1 MPTGFDVLTIYQA
14 AHGDAHGDAHGAG
27 QGGAGH
33 GPNQKREKKVVYL
46 GVTAGGTPCSPIC
59 EETDDEKV
67 QSQSSQSRRPVT
79 VRTWPRTHARSDE
92 RLIAVALLDGR
103 LKRADLKEDLDPWLR
118 AQRTFL
124 GALDDLSG
132 AAEVMPADA
141 AARVQSAIRNMD
153 KITNAEMALEKEEEK
168 LMRRHIRSS

>member
-1 MPTGFDVLTIYQA
+1 M
-14 AHGDAHGDAHGAG
+14 
-27 QGGAGH
+27 
-33 GPNQKREKKVVYL
+33 
-46 GVTAGGTPCSPIC
+46 
-59 EETDDEKV
+59 
-67 QSQSSQSRRPVT
+67 
-79 VRTWPRTHARSDE
+79 RTWSRTHARSDE

-132 AAEVMPADA
+132 AAELMPADA

-153 KITNAEMALEKEEEK
+153 KITTAEMALEKKEEK